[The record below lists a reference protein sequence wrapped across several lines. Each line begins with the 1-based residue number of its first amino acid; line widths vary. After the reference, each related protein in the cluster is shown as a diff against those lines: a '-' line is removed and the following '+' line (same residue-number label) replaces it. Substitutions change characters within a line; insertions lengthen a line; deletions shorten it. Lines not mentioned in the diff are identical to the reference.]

1 MTFRFYFD
9 GIEIDRAAHLRR
21 EPDWASGQGGNLAG
35 NAGARIVPI
44 WRDQSL
50 VIAGEHPQAVFLEA
64 DSARIICEAGSC
76 TVFLGLENGA
86 AYYAVDLSHHED
98 PTLLPLPAGTMFEDL
113 RKLASTLDQVE
124 AGKLAYGRA
133 LAFWHRTHQFCG
145 VCGSP
150 TKANKGGH
158 ERVCLNEACGKH
170 HFPRTDPAVIML
182 VTHPD
187 GDKCLLGRN
196 KRFQGL
202 RFSTLAGFV
211 EPGET
216 LEQAVRREVREE
228 SGIVTTD
235 ETYQASQPWPFPA
248 SIMLGFR
255 ARALTTEI
263 DCVDQELVEAK
274 WCTRDEVRQM
284 ANTDNVLPPPAYSI
298 SRWLIDSWVNEG

>member
-9 GIEIDRAAHLRR
+9 RIEIDRAPHLRR
-21 EPDWASGQGGNLAG
+21 AADGPSAVPTDGS
-35 NAGARIVPI
+35 ARILPV

-50 VIAGEHPQAVFLEA
+50 VRTGARPQAAFL
-64 DSARIICEAGSC
+64 DSETARALCEAGSC
-76 TVFLGLENGA
+76 IIFLGLDEGA
-86 AYYAVDLSHHED
+86 AYYAVDLSHHDD
-98 PTLLPLPAGTMFEDL
+98 PALLPVPDGTMFEDL
-113 RKLASTLDQVE
+113 RRLATNLDQVE

-133 LAFWHRTHQFCG
+133 LAHWHRMHQFCG
-145 VCGSP
+145 ACGAATMP
-150 TKANKGGH
+150 GKGGH
-158 ERVCLNEACGKH
+158 ERVCANEACGRH

-216 LEQAVRREVREE
+216 LEQAVSREVKEE
-228 SGIVTTD
+228 SGILTTD
-235 ETYQASQPWPFPA
+235 VQYQASQPWPFPA

-255 ARALTTEI
+255 ARAVTTEI
-263 DCVDQELVEAK
+263 NCEDQELIEAK
-274 WCTRDEVRQM
+274 WCTRDEVRAM
-284 ANTDNVLPPPAYSI
+284 ASDGGVLPPPAYSI
-298 SRWLIDSWVNEG
+298 SRWLIDTWLTEG

>member
-9 GIEIDRAAHLRR
+9 GIPIDRAPHLRR
-21 EPDWASGQGGNLAG
+21 DPDWQAG
-35 NAGARIVPI
+35 MPDGLQARILPI

-50 VIAGEHPQAVFLEA
+50 VRTGDQPQAVFLEA
-64 DSARIICEAGSC
+64 DAARAMCEAGSC
-76 TVFLGLENGA
+76 TIFLGLDQGA
-86 AYYAVDLSHHED
+86 AYYAVDVSHHED
-98 PTLLPLPAGTMFEDL
+98 PTQLALPAETMFEDL
-113 RKLASTLDQVE
+113 RKLASNIDQVE

-133 LAFWHRTHQFCG
+133 LTHWHRNHRFCG
-145 VCGSP
+145 ACGAA
-150 TKANKGGH
+150 TLANKGGH
-158 ERVCLNEACGKH
+158 ERVCTNDACGRH

-216 LEQAVRREVREE
+216 LEQAVRREVAEE

-255 ARALTTEI
+255 ARAVTTEI
-263 DCVDQELVEAK
+263 DCVDQELIEAK
-274 WCTRDEVRQM
+274 WCTRDEVLAM
-284 ANTDNVLPPPAYSI
+284 ATDGGVLPPPAYSI
-298 SRWLIDSWVNEG
+298 SRWLIDTWLKEQAAR